1 MKEDPYSSISVVWL
15 DQESN
20 PRRWFYAYQ
29 QLDNLCSPWDLQL
42 SAFVLPE
49 NVRPV
54 ILPHALTL
62 GCLTAKTVLSYLQR

>member
-1 MKEDPYSSISVVWL
+1 MKEDPYSSVSVVWL

-20 PRRWFYAYQ
+20 PRQWFYAYH

-54 ILPHALTL
+54 SLPRALTL
-62 GCLTAKTVLSYLQR
+62 GSVTAEAVLSYLQR